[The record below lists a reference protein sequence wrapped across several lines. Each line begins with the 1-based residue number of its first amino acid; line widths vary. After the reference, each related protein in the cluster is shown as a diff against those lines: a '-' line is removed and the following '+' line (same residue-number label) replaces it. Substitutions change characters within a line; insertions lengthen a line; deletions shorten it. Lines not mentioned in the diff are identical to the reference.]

1 MGSPCTARDEGLHE
15 TVARLAAARPGA
27 TALVAGRNTMTYAEL
42 DRTADAWAA
51 RLAMAGVA
59 PGDRVSVLLPRSTE
73 LVVAL
78 LAVLKAGAAY
88 ALLDPAWPERRLR
101 EVTAQLG
108 SPVVIARRGTGTGLG
123 RPVWTPPAGAVTPV
137 AGFHPAAVGGSD
149 PCCVFF
155 TSGTT
160 GEPKGVVSPH
170 RATARLFQAGGF
182 ARFDP
187 GAVVPLAAPMS
198 WDAFSLELWSMLLN
212 GGASLIVDEPYLSGA
227 SLREAVSAHGVRTV
241 WLTGS
246 LFNMI
251 VDEAVE
257 AFDGL
262 HQVMIGGE
270 RLSTGHV
277 GRFLRRHP
285 RVTLINGYGPV
296 ESTVFATTHRVTEA
310 DCERP
315 GGIPI
320 GRPVPG
326 TGVHVLDG
334 SRPCAV
340 GEVGE
345 ICVSGDGL
353 ALGYLGDADLTDAR
367 FARVS
372 IGGEPLRVYRTGD
385 LGVWDAG
392 GLLHYRGRDDRQVK
406 IRGHRVEPA
415 EVERQVERLLPAVR
429 ACRVLAR
436 RDASGAA
443 RDLVA
448 FCVPADPGDPLDG
461 ALAVLRDDLVPYQ
474 RPGAVVSVAAFPMTE
489 RGKLD
494 EPALLALAPAPA
506 MPAAPAAP
514 TPAPAGTA
522 RLVAEVFAEVLG
534 REGVPADVPFVELG
548 GDSLGAGRVCARLTA
563 RLGRPVPVSWLYRD
577 PTPAALAH
585 RLDTT
590 TPQEADTHTV
600 EDMDAETPLTSMQ
613 LVYLTRHLVDPFD
626 RTAHCLLTWLVEG
639 APDRAALEAA
649 IAEVHRRH
657 EPLRAAYVPDPRPVA
672 WPVDV
677 PPPALTALPAQ
688 PTPEAAA
695 TALRK
700 ELARGLEPMDGDVW
714 RTALVPIG
722 DGASALFGCAVHHI
736 AFDGW
741 SEAVLAHDLSAAYNT
756 AGPLEEAP
764 SMAAV
769 HREHAERLRQD
780 DRAAHLD
787 HLRAELTDVPPLR
800 WPPGATETP
809 PVEPRHIEVPLSPA
823 VVAGVDAL
831 AAGAG
836 ATRFGALLALYG
848 ACLAE
853 VTGQDDLAVGVPVD
867 QRHGR
872 GLEGSV
878 GCHITTLCV
887 RLRGAALGGGPAAV
901 AATGRAAARAF
912 AAQDVPLDDVLRLA
926 EAADGSPLYRT
937 LFALQDNA
945 VPRLTLTGVRTT
957 FLRQPYVSLP
967 LDLHAE
973 LWPDE
978 HGGMTLVVSYRPEAV
993 PEAAARELAKR
1004 FADRLRTV
1012 PAETGGTE
1020 SGSEAGAAEST
1031 R

>member
-27 TALVAGRNTMTYAEL
+27 NALVAGRNTMTYAEL

-59 PGDRVSVLLPRSTE
+59 PGDRVSVLLPRGTE

-101 EVTAQLG
+101 ELTARLG
-108 SPVVIARRGTGTGLG
+108 SPVVVARRGTGTGLG
-123 RPVWTPPAGAVTPV
+123 RPVWTPPSGSVTPV
-137 AGFHPAAVGGSD
+137 AGFHPVAVRGAD

-160 GEPKGVVSPH
+160 GEPKGVLSPH

-182 ARFDP
+182 ARFDT

-212 GGASLIVDEPYLSGA
+212 GGASLIVDEPYLSAA
-227 SLREAVSAHGVRTV
+227 SLREAVAAHGVRTV

-251 VDEAVE
+251 VDEAVT

-277 GRFLRRHP
+277 ARFLRRHP
-285 RVTLINGYGPV
+285 RITLINGYGPV
-296 ESTVFATTHRVTEA
+296 ESTVFATTHRVTQA

-334 SRPCAV
+334 TRPCAV

-345 ICVSGDGL
+345 ICISGDGL
-353 ALGYLGDADLTDAR
+353 ALGYLGDADLTDAK
-367 FARVS
+367 FAQVRVD
-372 IGGEPLRVYRTGD
+372 GELLRVYRTGD
-385 LGVWDAG
+385 LGTWDAD

-415 EVERQVERLLPAVR
+415 EVERQIERLLPEVR

-448 FCVPADPGDPLDG
+448 FCVPADAGDPLDG
-461 ALAVLRDDLVPYQ
+461 ALAALRDDLVQYQ
-474 RPGAVVSVAAFPMTE
+474 RPAAVVSVAAFPMTE

-494 EPALLALAPAPA
+494 EPALLALAPAPSSA
-506 MPAAPAAP
+506 GPVAAAADP
-514 TPAPAGTA
+514 TA
-522 RLVAEVFAEVLG
+522 RLVAEVFAEVLC
-534 REGVPADVPFVELG
+534 RDGVPADVPFVELG
-548 GDSLGAGRVCARLTA
+548 GDSLGAGRVCARLSE

-577 PTPAALAH
+577 PTATALAH

-590 TPQEADTHTV
+590 TPMEADTHTIDAPHTI

-626 RTAHCLLTWLVEG
+626 RTAHCLLTWRIEG
-639 APDRAALEAA
+639 APDHAALEAA

-677 PPPALTALPAQ
+677 PPPELTVLPAQ
-688 PTPEAAA
+688 PTAEAAA

-714 RTALVPIG
+714 RTALVPVG
-722 DGASALFGCAVHHI
+722 DGATALFGCAVHHI

-741 SEAVLAHDLSAAYNT
+741 SESVLADDLSRAYGAA
-756 AGPLEEAP
+756 APLEEAP

-769 HREHAERLRQD
+769 HREHAERLRED
-780 DRAAHLD
+780 DLTVHLD
-787 HLRAELTDVPPLR
+787 HLREELTDVPPLR

-836 ATRFGALLALYG
+836 VTRFGALLALYG

-872 GLEGSV
+872 GLERSV
-878 GCHITTLCV
+878 GCHITMLCV

-901 AATGRAAARAF
+901 VATGRIAARAF
-912 AAQDVPLDDVLRLA
+912 AARDVPLDDVLALA
-926 EAADGSPLYRT
+926 EPADGSPLYRT

-945 VPRLTLTGVRTT
+945 VPRLTLTGLRTA
-957 FLRQPYVSLP
+957 FIRQPYLSLP

-973 LWPDE
+973 LWPDD
-978 HGGMTLVVSYRPEAV
+978 HGGMTLIVSYRPEAV

-1012 PAETGGTE
+1012 PGE
-1020 SGSEAGAAEST
+1020 SA